1 MTAPGKRTPRYW
13 LFTAL
18 SLWLAGFLIL
28 PALAF
33 FAGKA
38 MAGPYEGPYGILGF
52 LINIYGDMSR
62 GNWAATTM
70 LATPAIIV
78 MTWIVALRLRRFMGR
93 TIVKPSAC
101 ITPQNSPP
109 TYCDS
114 EKTLFP

>member
-1 MTAPGKRTPRYW
+1 LSISSGAIALTAPGKRTPRYW

-33 FAGKA
+33 FVGKA

-78 MTWIVALRLRRFMGR
+78 VTWIAALRLRRFLAE
-93 TIVKPSAC
+93 PS
-101 ITPQNSPP
+101 
-109 TYCDS
+109 
-114 EKTLFP
+114 